1 MKKAIFISTIFL
13 VAGMQ
18 AQAQLLK
25 KLKDKAVQAV
35 DTKKTNESTANA
47 STESGTEP
55 AAGNRSA
62 SSSWSPTPADV
73 KTFSLEGNE
82 ELLYDETRIIAVN
95 NQLNYA
101 FVTRNNRYE
110 YFLIDNGQRSGPF
123 KEAPIAQLKAKV
135 EKAEEAEGEDNG
147 SNREDAFNMGTDMK
161 DPVSQKY
168 TRTINSKLH
177 LVFNGKNYGPY
188 DFVNKME
195 VSPDGKRF
203 WAVVVIG
210 GDNATMTSMGM
221 GHLFLVNEAGVKKPI
236 PQGYSM
242 PAKLFVSPNFGA
254 AALMAMSMEGQKAV
268 VASSSG
274 KSVNS
279 TMAELYSG
287 SKPLMMVSDAG
298 DIISVPAQSPT
309 QLMVNGTEVAVFAVP
324 VKSMSRLFLLPDY
337 KKSVYY
343 AGGKLHRG
351 DGSTESLKG
360 VLFPKTV
367 TLNGETALYY
377 FKVHQPGNG
386 NKDVYLCKKVL

>member
-1 MKKAIFISTIFL
+1 MKKTMLSLFALLLLT
-13 VAGMQ
+13 AT
-18 AQAQLLK
+18 QAQLLK
-25 KLKDKAVQAV
+25 KLKDKAVQSV
-35 DTKKTNESTANA
+35 DKKTSESTTAGSPA
-47 STESGTEP
+47 SASNEAS
-55 AAGNRSA
+55 AAGNGNA
-62 SSSWSPTPADV
+62 SSWSPTPADV
-73 KTFSLEGNE
+73 KTFSLEDNE
-82 ELLYDETRIIAVN
+82 TLLYDETRIIAVN

-123 KEAPIAQLKAKV
+123 KEAPIAQLKARV
-135 EKAEEAEGEDNG
+135 EKAENGEEEDNG
-147 SNREDAFNMGTDMK
+147 SSGNEDAFNMGTEMK
-161 DPVSQKY
+161 DPVSQKH
-168 TRTINSKLH
+168 TRTINGKLH

-195 VSPDGKRF
+195 VSPDGKKF

-210 GDNATMTSMGM
+210 GDNSTMTSMGM
-221 GHLFLVNEAGVKKPI
+221 GHLFLVNEAGTKKPI

-242 PAKLFVSPNFGA
+242 PARLLVSNQFSA
-254 AALMAMSMEGQKAV
+254 AALMAMNMEGQKAV

-274 KSVNS
+274 KSLNT

-287 SKPLMMVSDAG
+287 RKPLMMVSEAG

-324 VKSMSRLFLLPDY
+324 VKSMNRLFLLPDY

-343 AGGKLHRG
+343 AGGKLYRG
-351 DGSTESLKG
+351 DGGTEGLKG

-386 NKDVYLCKKVL
+386 AKDVYLCKKVL